1 MARKTLLSESEIRR
15 FMKLADMQP
24 IGGERLTEWN
34 GISEE
39 EEEFSFGEP
48 EGESPMGDEP
58 DPEEPD
64 FGVDVEEEPVD
75 DMGLGP
81 EEDAVE
87 LSPEAAAALEDA
99 LGVAMKALSDA
110 LPDEVAFD
118 VEGGEEAVEEPP
130 LEDFG
135 EEPVEEL
142 PVEEPVEELPVEEP
156 ELPGLEEEAM
166 IAEVARRVASRIKKE
181 SDKEKMAEQLAER
194 IFNRITKK

>member
-118 VEGGEEAVEEPP
+118 VEGGEEAVEEP
-130 LEDFG
+130 
-135 EEPVEEL
+135 
-142 PVEEPVEELPVEEP
+142 VEELPVEEP